1 MLLGC
6 DVEMMK
12 LRNKSY
18 GIKSVFGFVPLP
30 AKNSFNSIDLVKFVC
45 AFLICMVH
53 IKFFVPD
60 SFKYANFLNYTI
72 QNYLC
77 RIAVPFY
84 FVVAGF
90 LLYRKM
96 NINEVDLGRIKN
108 YCLKILRMLGVW
120 TALLFVGS
128 KAPLWYLGELVV
140 AVLILSFLLKKKV
153 KHKYIA
159 FLIICL
165 YIIGLFGD
173 SYYGLILPL
182 KKVRLFRI
190 IINYY
195 DMIFKTTRNGLFFG
209 LIFVAM
215 GAFIS
220 HKKVIM
226 NFKGSLIGFI
236 VSMVFLFFE
245 VFFLN
250 RYSIPKD
257 HNLCVFL
264 VPACYFMF
272 CLTMNINLKN
282 NDIYKRL
289 RVVGLLIFFL
299 HLLVNYFVLL
309 GIDIVKRYFGIDLAC
324 FELFFTL
331 LLVVL
336 VSFSIERM
344 SRVDKYKWLKYLYS

>member
-1 MLLGC
+1 MIN
-6 DVEMMK
+6 VK
-12 LRNKSY
+12 NKNYS
-18 GIKSVFGFVPLP
+18 IKSIFGFVPLP
-30 AKNSFNSIDLVKFVC
+30 SKNNFNSIDLVKFVC

-60 SFKYANFLNYTI
+60 SFKYANFFNSAI

-77 RIAVPFY
+77 RLAVPFY

-90 LLYRKM
+90 LLYGKM
-96 NINEVDLGRIKN
+96 NINELDLGRVKN

-120 TALLFVGS
+120 TVLLFVGS
-128 KAPLWYLGELVV
+128 KIHLWYLGELVV
-140 AVLILSFLLKKKV
+140 SVLIFTFLLKKKI
-153 KHKYIA
+153 KHNYIL
-159 FLIICL
+159 FLVIFL

-182 KKVRLFRI
+182 KKFRFFRI

-195 DMIFKTTRNGLFFG
+195 DLIFKTTRNGLFFG
-209 LIFVAM
+209 LVFVAM
-215 GAFIS
+215 GGFIS
-220 HKKVIM
+220 HQKVIM
-226 NFKGSLIGFI
+226 SFKGSFIGFI
-236 VSMVFLFFE
+236 VSMICLSFE
-245 VFFLN
+245 VFFLE

-257 HNLCVFL
+257 HNLFVFL

-272 CLTMNINLKN
+272 CLTMNINLKD
-282 NDIYKRL
+282 NDIYRRL
-289 RVVGLLIFFL
+289 RVIGLLIFFL

-309 GIDIVKRYFGIDLAC
+309 GIDILNSYFEIDLTS

-331 LLVVL
+331 LLVTL
-336 VSFSIERM
+336 ISIFIEKL